1 VSEHDDRALWELIP
15 VVLAGRLGSF
25 VAMPEDQS
33 SGDWV
38 ESFKAWVWE
47 PPYERWRVRGLSN
60 ATLSIRPGR
69 FTIEARLFYRR
80 VGGWEKIE
88 YDWPSVVVETLRP
101 LGGPGL
107 LFEMSRHLARCSVQ
121 FQGARL
127 RAALDRAGFVVV
139 EFRHWG
145 WEAPRRV
152 PPSVVG
158 EQAAHLPRA
167 VVATSQ

>member
-1 VSEHDDRALWELIP
+1 LIP
-15 VVLAGRLGSF
+15 VVLAGGLGSF

-47 PPYERWRVRGLSN
+47 PPYERWRLRGLSN
-60 ATLSIRPGR
+60 ATLSIRAGR
-69 FTIEARLFYRR
+69 FTIEARPFYRR

-121 FQGARL
+121 FKGARL

-139 EFRHWG
+139 EFTHWG

-167 VVATSQ
+167 VVATSR